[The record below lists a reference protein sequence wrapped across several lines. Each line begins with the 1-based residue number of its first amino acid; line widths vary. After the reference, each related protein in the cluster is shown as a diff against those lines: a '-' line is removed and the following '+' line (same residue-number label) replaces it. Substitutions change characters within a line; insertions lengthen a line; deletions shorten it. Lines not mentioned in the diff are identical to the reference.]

1 MAKYGLLYNLGSGKS
16 KEAKDLISY
25 DNTSGDKI
33 VIEVAA
39 DIGATGLATSLKGT
53 LDVAELATLSSGF
66 LFAEEDTAVTS
77 FAIGNA
83 DNDKLPTQ
91 GYVDDAVA
99 GAVTAGTITYV
110 TFSMLDVTGLAA
122 GKVVAIGADGPVL
135 GAVDNEAKAL
145 AVGVIKEVTDGA
157 GTTGDVKVQIDG
169 EATLADA
176 FEGTVVKG
184 GLAFVRA
191 AGKAGDY
198 AGLANDEWI
207 SQLGVVTDVAGKKLI
222 LQPRVVGQKSA

>member
-1 MAKYGLLYNLGSGKS
+1 MSKYGLLYNIGSGKS

-33 VIEVAA
+33 IIEVAA
-39 DIGATGLATSLKGT
+39 DIGVAGSATSLKGS
-53 LDVAELATLSSGF
+53 LDVAELATLTSGF
-66 LFAEEDTAVTS
+66 VFTGADTAVTA

-99 GAVTAGTITYV
+99 GAVTAGTTTFV
-110 TFSMLDVTGLAA
+110 TFSMADTTGLAA
-122 GKVVAIGADGPVL
+122 GKVVAIGADGPIL
-135 GAVDNEAKAL
+135 AGVDGEAKAL
-145 AVGVIKEVTDGA
+145 AVGVIKEVVEDES
-157 GTTGDVKVQIDG
+157 VKVQIDG

-176 FEGTVVKG
+176 FSGSVVKG

-191 AGKAGDY
+191 AGAAGDY
-198 AGLANDEWI
+198 DGLADDEWI
-207 SQLGVVTDVAGKKLI
+207 SQLGIVTDVAAKKLI